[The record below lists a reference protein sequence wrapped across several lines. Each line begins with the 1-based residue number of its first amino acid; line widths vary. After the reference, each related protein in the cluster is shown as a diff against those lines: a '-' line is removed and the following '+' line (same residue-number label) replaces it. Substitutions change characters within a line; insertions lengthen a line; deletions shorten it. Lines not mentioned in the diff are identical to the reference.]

1 MSKIRTYEADG
12 ITVAYEAARCIH
24 AEACVT
30 RLRAVFDNTRRPWIA
45 PENAPADDIARTIE
59 QCPTGALHYTRKDG
73 ATSERPDDEASIRVD
88 KNGALYLRGHLVLKA
103 NGAEAAHARLALC
116 RCGASKNKPFCDN
129 AHKEAGFT
137 AKETAPIQLGE
148 HDGGGALVIE
158 PLRDGPV
165 MVTGNVTVYGTDGQ
179 VIRTGAKLFM
189 CRCGHSDN
197 KPFCDGTHRLKGFKA
212 E

>member
-1 MSKIRTYEADG
+1 MSKVRTYEAEG
-12 ITVAYEAARCIH
+12 ITVEYEVARCIH

-45 PENAPADDIARTIE
+45 PENASADAIAETIE
-59 QCPTGALHYTRKDG
+59 HCPTGALRYTRKDG
-73 ATSERPDDEASIRVD
+73 GMNEHPDDEASIRID
-88 KNGALYLRGHLVLKA
+88 KDGALYVRGHLVLKT
-103 NGAEAAHARLALC
+103 NGEEGSHARLALC
-116 RCGASKNKPFCDN
+116 RCGQSKNKPFCDN
-129 AHKEAGFT
+129 THKDSGFT
-137 AKETAPIQLGE
+137 AKEKAPIHLDA
-148 HDGGGALVIE
+148 HDGGGALIIE

-197 KPFCDGTHRLKGFKA
+197 KPYCDGTHRLKGFQA